1 MFVYICLCLR
11 LFLLFHY
18 IFIMPKPSKRRSQL
32 STARLSKRRRTE
44 HDDSGNDSRPIISE
58 GGEGSQGR
66 VPQPSVPPANPP
78 PSTSTSRPKK
88 SFTIRASLLE
98 DVKVVKIEMIT
109 RILLFLTSTS
119 SYNSS
124 FWF

>member
-1 MFVYICLCLR
+1 
-11 LFLLFHY
+11 
-18 IFIMPKPSKRRSQL
+18 MPKPSKRRSQL

-78 PSTSTSRPKK
+78 PSTST
-88 SFTIRASLLE
+88 TIRASLLE
-98 DVKVVKIEMIT
+98 DVKVVKIEMIR